1 MRLLALPCVL
11 LLAGCATDAAD
22 IEVLPGT
29 GNNADGKIIGGS
41 PPDAAEHDAVV
52 GLHELTRGGKYVYA
66 SPFCSGTLIRED
78 VVITAAHCT
87 SGMRTNSV
95 AIYVGDDP
103 SVDLTSHLYGVTEIW
118 VHPGYNSRTI
128 TNDISLLR
136 LATPVT
142 EPVTPVPELPAA
154 EGFTSAD
161 MGATINF
168 AGFGQTEYGTSGVK
182 LQVDGTVDALG
193 CGVSGCPSAGDTA
206 TQFSYA
212 QPSSGPCFGDS
223 GGPAFLYRS
232 SGTYVAGLTS
242 YGDSYCNIYG
252 VSTRV
257 DAYEAEILA
266 FTGESGGGGDTGSG
280 GGGDTGSGGS
290 DDCGNGVCD
299 EGESCDGRDGTA
311 MCTADCDGKTTGK
324 PSNRW
329 CEVGS
334 SCEGGGCP

>member
-1 MRLLALPCVL
+1 MRFLALSSVL
-11 LLAGCATDAAD
+11 LLAGCATDLSSL
-22 IEVLPGT
+22 EVLEGT
-29 GNNADGKIIGGS
+29 GSDVEGKIYGGS
-41 PPDAAEHDAVV
+41 APDSWEHDAVV
-52 GLHELTRGGKYVYA
+52 SLHTLSRGGRYV
-66 SPFCSGTLIRED
+66 SVGPFCSGTLITED

-87 SGMRTNSV
+87 EGTKASSV

-103 SVDLTSHLYGVTEIW
+103 AADIVSHLYAVSEIW
-118 VHPGYNSRTI
+118 VHPGYDSRTI
-128 TNDISLLR
+128 SNDISLIR

-142 EPVTPVPELPAA
+142 EPVTPVPYLPAA
-154 EGFTSAD
+154 EGLTSAD
-161 MGATINF
+161 IGALVNF
-168 AGFGQTEYGTSGVK
+168 AGFGQTETGTSGVK
-182 LQVDGTVDALG
+182 LQVDGTIDALG

-223 GGPAFLYRS
+223 GGPAFIYRS

-257 DAYEAEILA
+257 DAFEAEILD
-266 FTGESGGGGDTGSG
+266 FIGGTEPPPVDTGVEPPPA
-280 GGGDTGSGGS
+280 DYCNN
-290 DDCGNGVCD
+290 DGVCD
-299 EGESCDGRDGTA
+299 DGESCDGRDGTSA
-311 MCTADCDGKTTGK
+311 CGDCGGVTTGK
-324 PSNRW
+324 PSTRW